1 MRSEQRSVKSLG
13 GTYQRGMMRIAT
25 ILIVCHLSLMT
36 SWAQTE
42 PEYRMEIGAGIG
54 AITYLGDFNGNIFH
68 KMQPMGSLVAKY
80 RMNPRMA
87 LAMNVSYGQLK
98 GASRNAESYYPGL
111 ADYSFKSSLTDVGLR
126 YEYNFWPYGTG
137 KEYRGAQRL
146 TPYIYIGIGVTVAK
160 PNTTEVA
167 MNMPLGGG
175 VKYKMADRVNLAL
188 EWTIHFT
195 SSDELDGIK
204 DPYGIKSSGVFK
216 NTDCYSHLRLSLTYD
231 LWAKC
236 KVCHND
242 YD

>member
-54 AITYLGDFNGNIFH
+54 AVTYLGDFNGNIFH

-175 VKYKMADRVNLAL
+175 VKY
-188 EWTIHFT
+188 
-195 SSDELDGIK
+195 
-204 DPYGIKSSGVFK
+204 
-216 NTDCYSHLRLSLTYD
+216 
-231 LWAKC
+231 
-236 KVCHND
+236 
-242 YD
+242 

>member
-25 ILIVCHLSLMT
+25 ILIVCHLPLMT

-54 AITYLGDFNGNIFH
+54 AVTYLGDFNGNIFH

>member
-1 MRSEQRSVKSLG
+1 MRSERKL
-13 GTYQRGMMRIAT
+13 TYKRQMVRVLLV
-25 ILIVCHLSLMT
+25 LITCHLSPVT

-42 PEYRMEIGAGIG
+42 PEYRMEVGAGIG
-54 AITYLGDFNGNIFH
+54 AITYLGDFNGKIFRE
-68 KMQPMGSLVAKY
+68 MQPMGSLVAKY

-98 GASRNAESYYPGL
+98 GSSRNAETYYPSL
-111 ADYSFKSSLTDVGLR
+111 DDYSFKTSLADVGLR

-137 KEYRGAQRL
+137 QEYRGAQRL
-146 TPYIYIGIGVTVAK
+146 TPYIYIGVGVTVAK
-160 PNTTEVA
+160 PNTTAVA
-167 MNMPLGGG
+167 VNMPLGGG
-175 VKYKMADRVNLAL
+175 VKYKMADRINLAL

-195 SSDELDGIK
+195 NSDELDGIK
-204 DPYGIKSSGVFK
+204 DPYGIKSSGIFK

-242 YD
+242 RD

>member
-1 MRSEQRSVKSLG
+1 
-13 GTYQRGMMRIAT
+13 MRIAT
-25 ILIVCHLSLMT
+25 ILIVCYLSLMT

-42 PEYRMEIGAGIG
+42 PEYRLEVGAGIG
-54 AITYLGDFNGNIFH
+54 AVTYLGDFNGNIFRE
-68 KMQPMGSLVAKY
+68 MQPMGSLLAKY

-87 LAMNVSYGQLK
+87 LAMNISYGQLK
-98 GASRNAESYYPGL
+98 GSSRNAETYYPGQTDYRFKTSL
-111 ADYSFKSSLTDVGLR
+111 ADIGLR

-137 KEYRGAQRL
+137 REYRGAQRL
-146 TPYIYIGIGVTVAK
+146 TPYIYIGIGVTVTK

-175 VKYKMADRVNLAL
+175 IKYKVANRVNMAL

-204 DPYGIKSSGVFK
+204 DPYGIQSSGLFK

-242 YD
+242 DD

>member
-25 ILIVCHLSLMT
+25 ILTVCHLSLMT

-54 AITYLGDFNGNIFH
+54 AVTYLGDFNGNIFH

>member
-1 MRSEQRSVKSLG
+1 MRSEQRSVKSVG

-25 ILIVCHLSLMT
+25 ILIVCHLSPIT

-54 AITYLGDFNGNIFH
+54 AVTYLGDFNGNIFH

-137 KEYRGAQRL
+137 KEYRGAKRL

-167 MNMPLGGG
+167 MNM
-175 VKYKMADRVNLAL
+175 
-188 EWTIHFT
+188 HFT

>member
-1 MRSEQRSVKSLG
+1 MTGKLTYKELIMRALLVLF
-13 GTYQRGMMRIAT
+13 TY
-25 ILIVCHLSLMT
+25 HLSLIT

-54 AITYLGDFNGNIFH
+54 TVTYLGDFNGNIFRE
-68 KMQPMGSLVAKY
+68 MQPMGSLVAKF

-87 LAMNVSYGQLK
+87 LAINVSYGQLK
-98 GASRNAESYYPGL
+98 GTSRNAETYYPDV
-111 ADYSFKSSLTDVGLR
+111 ANYSFKTGVADVGLR

-137 KEYRGAQRL
+137 QEYRGAQRL

-160 PNTTEVA
+160 PNSTEVA

-195 SSDELDGIK
+195 SSDELDSVK
-204 DPYGIKSSGVFK
+204 DPYGIKSSGLFK

-242 YD
+242 RD

>member
-1 MRSEQRSVKSLG
+1 
-13 GTYQRGMMRIAT
+13 
-25 ILIVCHLSLMT
+25 MT

-54 AITYLGDFNGNIFH
+54 AVTYLGDFNGNIFH

>member
-1 MRSEQRSVKSLG
+1 MTGKLTYKKLIMRALLVLVA
-13 GTYQRGMMRIAT
+13 Y
-25 ILIVCHLSLMT
+25 HLSLIT
-36 SWAQTE
+36 AWAQTE

-54 AITYLGDFNGNIFH
+54 TVTYLGDFNGNIFRE
-68 KMQPMGSLVAKY
+68 MQPMGSLLAKY

-98 GASRNAESYYPGL
+98 GASRNAETYYPDL
-111 ADYSFKSSLTDVGLR
+111 ADYRFKTSLADVGLR

-137 KEYRGAQRL
+137 REYRGAQRL

-160 PNTTEVA
+160 PNSTEVA

-195 SSDELDGIK
+195 SSDELDGVK
-204 DPYGIKSSGVFK
+204 DPYGIKSSGLFK

-242 YD
+242 RD

>member
-1 MRSEQRSVKSLG
+1 
-13 GTYQRGMMRIAT
+13 MRIAT
-25 ILIVCHLSLMT
+25 ILIVCYLSLMI

-42 PEYRMEIGAGIG
+42 PEYRLEVGAGIG
-54 AITYLGDFNGNIFH
+54 TVTYLGDFNGNIFRE
-68 KMQPMGSLVAKY
+68 MQPMGSLQAKY

-98 GASRNAESYYPGL
+98 GSSRNAETYYPGL
-111 ADYSFKSSLTDVGLR
+111 TDYRFKTSLADIGLR

-137 KEYRGAQRL
+137 REYRGAQRL

-175 VKYKMADRVNLAL
+175 IKYKVANRVNMAL

-195 SSDELDGIK
+195 SSDELDVIK
-204 DPYGIKSSGVFK
+204 DPYGIQSSGLFK

-242 YD
+242 DD

>member
-1 MRSEQRSVKSLG
+1 
-13 GTYQRGMMRIAT
+13 MRIAT
-25 ILIVCHLSLMT
+25 ILIVCHLSPIT

-54 AITYLGDFNGNIFH
+54 AVTYLGDFNGNIFH

-137 KEYRGAQRL
+137 KEYRGAKRL

>member
-1 MRSEQRSVKSLG
+1 MTGKLTYKKLIMRALLVLVA
-13 GTYQRGMMRIAT
+13 Y
-25 ILIVCHLSLMT
+25 HLSLIT
-36 SWAQTE
+36 AWAQTE

-54 AITYLGDFNGNIFH
+54 TVTYLGDFNGNIFRE
-68 KMQPMGSLVAKY
+68 MQPMGSLLAKY

-98 GASRNAESYYPGL
+98 GVSRNAETYYPDLTDYRFKTSL
-111 ADYSFKSSLTDVGLR
+111 ADVGLR

-137 KEYRGAQRL
+137 QEYRGAQRL

-160 PNTTEVA
+160 PNSTEVA

-195 SSDELDGIK
+195 SSDELDGVK
-204 DPYGIKSSGVFK
+204 DPYGIKSSGLFK

-242 YD
+242 RD

>member
-1 MRSEQRSVKSLG
+1 MRKALLSIMLVVAVCVK
-13 GTYQRGMMRIAT
+13 
-25 ILIVCHLSLMT
+25 
-36 SWAQTE
+36 AQTE
-42 PEYRMEIGAGIG
+42 PEYRLELGGGVGAV
-54 AITYLGDFNGNIFH
+54 TYLGDFNGNIF
-68 KMQPMGSLVAKY
+68 KEMQPMGSLLAKY
-80 RMNPRMA
+80 RFTPRQA
-87 LAMNVSYGQLK
+87 VAFSIGYGQLK
-98 GASRNAESYYPGL
+98 GSSRNAKTYYPTIT
-111 ADYSFKSSLTDVGLR
+111 DYNFKSSLVDVGLR

-137 KEYRGAQRL
+137 QEYRGAQRL

-160 PNTTEVA
+160 PNSTEVA

-195 SSDELDGIK
+195 SSDELDGVK
-204 DPYGIKSSGVFK
+204 DPYGIKSSGLFK

-242 YD
+242 RD

>member
-1 MRSEQRSVKSLG
+1 
-13 GTYQRGMMRIAT
+13 MRIAT
-25 ILIVCHLSLMT
+25 ILIVCYLSLMT

-42 PEYRMEIGAGIG
+42 PEYRLEVGAGIG
-54 AITYLGDFNGNIFH
+54 AVTYLGDFNGNIFRE
-68 KMQPMGSLVAKY
+68 MQPMGSLLAKY

-98 GASRNAESYYPGL
+98 GSSRNAETYYPGL
-111 ADYSFKSSLTDVGLR
+111 TDYRFKTSLADIGLR

-137 KEYRGAQRL
+137 REYRGAQRL

-175 VKYKMADRVNLAL
+175 IKYKVANRVNMAL

-204 DPYGIKSSGVFK
+204 DPYSIQSSGLFK

-242 YD
+242 DD

>member
-1 MRSEQRSVKSLG
+1 MR
-13 GTYQRGMMRIAT
+13 A
-25 ILIVCHLSLMT
+25 LIVLITYHLSLIT

-54 AITYLGDFNGNIFH
+54 AVTYLGDFNGNIFRE
-68 KMQPMGSLVAKY
+68 MQPMGSLVAKY

-98 GASRNAESYYPGL
+98 GSSRNAETYYPDL
-111 ADYSFKSSLTDVGLR
+111 ADYSFKTSLADVGLR

-137 KEYRGAQRL
+137 QEYRGAQRL

-160 PNTTEVA
+160 PNSTEVA

-204 DPYGIKSSGVFK
+204 DPYRIESGFMK
-216 NTDCYSHLRLSLTYD
+216 NKDNYSFTMIYITYD
-231 LWAKC
+231 LCPKYRKC
-236 KVCHND
+236 NNE
-242 YD
+242 